1 MAQWSLTD
9 NSTGSPVVLSFEW
22 NPIKVDTPGRSS
34 SMTTEQAT
42 APGGAVIFFQ
52 GRDNPQMIRFE
63 GGVGSETFYDDLNIW
78 KDKFYPLVLTDD
90 QGSSWNVIFKSW
102 SWDRVKRR
110 NPWRYNYTAE
120 MYVL

>member
-9 NSTGSPVVLSFEW
+9 NSTGTPVVLEFEW
-22 NPIKVDTPGRSS
+22 NPIKVDTPGRSNN
-34 SMTTEQAT
+34 MTTEQTT
-42 APGGAVIFFQ
+42 ASNGSVIFFQ
-52 GRDNPQMIRFE
+52 GRDTPRMIRFE
-63 GGVGSETFYDDLNIW
+63 GGVGSETFYNSLNTW

-90 QGSSWNVIFKSW
+90 QNSTWTVIFKSW

-110 NPWRYNYTAE
+110 NPWRYNYSAE